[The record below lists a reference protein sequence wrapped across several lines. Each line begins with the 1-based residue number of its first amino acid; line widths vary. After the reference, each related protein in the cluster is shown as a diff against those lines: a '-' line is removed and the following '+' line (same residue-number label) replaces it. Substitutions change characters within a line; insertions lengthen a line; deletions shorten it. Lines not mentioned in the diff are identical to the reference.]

1 MAGTTARTWLPALA
15 RLAHL
20 LCVYMTRW
28 DARIREHLPDDAVT
42 AYEALKVACDAFE
55 ALIWPII
62 HDAEGD

>member
-1 MAGTTARTWLPALA
+1 
-15 RLAHL
+15 
-20 LCVYMTRW
+20 MTRW